1 MWELGWAGEGIAVSK
16 HVILALEGPW
26 GGEVERPG
34 GAEQEVCFLKGGKA
48 SKGLVSQQ
56 VTVKF
61 IGGSA
66 K

>member
-1 MWELGWAGEGIAVSK
+1 MNK

-34 GAEQEVCFLKGGKA
+34 GAELEVRFLKGGKA
-48 SKGLVSQQ
+48 SKGIVSLQ